1 MVSIVN
7 EKAVLDIYMLI
18 LFQNSD
24 KFQNVLNYFLTLVCF
39 HMDLDLIVFYQGVTD
54 QTACIQ

>member
-1 MVSIVN
+1 MVSIGN
-7 EKAVLDIYMLI
+7 EKATLDFYMLI

-24 KFQNVLNYFLTLVCF
+24 KFQIMLNYFLTLVCF
-39 HMDLDLIVFYQGVTD
+39 HMDLDLIIFHQGVTD

>member
-7 EKAVLDIYMLI
+7 EKAVLDIYKLI